1 MSAPAPHTATQAP
14 DLGTMLP
21 QPAISLPDLMA
32 AASLQARTDR
42 KYLLPLAAA
51 IDLLTLDLRQAE
63 PDARVLEIDGT
74 RSFGY
79 ASHYLDTP
87 DLAAYRLAAH
97 GRGNRYKVRTR
108 TYLDSGE
115 EWLEVKT
122 RDPRGTT
129 IKDRLPL
136 ALADRRETRTFAPRT
151 VEERTGHHVDQL
163 EAALDVTYRRATLFL
178 PSTSSRV
185 TVDTDLAWRSPDGVR
200 RRLPDHAIVE
210 TKTTGRAC
218 AVDHLLWRSG
228 IRPRR
233 LSKYTCGLA
242 LLRRDE
248 LPTNRWHRT
257 IAALDTLSTWS

>member
-1 MSAPAPHTATQAP
+1 MSTTTTTL
-14 DLGTMLP
+14 DLGAMLP
-21 QPAISLPDLMA
+21 QPSIALPDLMA

-42 KYLLPLAAA
+42 KYLLPLADA
-51 IDLLTLDLRQAE
+51 IDLLTLDLRSAE
-63 PDARVLEIDGT
+63 PDARVLEIGGLRT
-74 RSFGY
+74 FGY
-79 ASHYLDTP
+79 SSRYLDTP
-87 DLAAYRLAAH
+87 DLEAYRLAAH

-129 IKDRLPL
+129 IKDRL
-136 ALADRRETRTFAPRT
+136 ALGQADRRETRTFAPRT
-151 VEERTGHHVDQL
+151 VQERTGHRV
-163 EAALDVTYRRATLFL
+163 EALQTALDVTYRRTTLFL
-178 PSTSSRV
+178 PGSGSRV
-185 TVDTDLAWRSPDGVR
+185 TVDTDLAWRDPDGVR

-242 LLRRDE
+242 LLRRED
-248 LPTNRWHRT
+248 LRPTAGTARSPP
-257 IAALDTLSTWS
+257 STP